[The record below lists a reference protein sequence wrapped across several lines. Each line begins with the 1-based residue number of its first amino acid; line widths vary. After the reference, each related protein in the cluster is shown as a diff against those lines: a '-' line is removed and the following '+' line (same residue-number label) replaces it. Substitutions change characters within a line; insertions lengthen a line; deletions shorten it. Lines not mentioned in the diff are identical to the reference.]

1 MVVTHLKTNVGRGSA
16 HPENQVPASP
26 GEAWSEGLQR
36 RLSGKKTNP
45 HLVRDMIVTH
55 LKTSGASEQELEAL
69 ALFMGHSQAMQ
80 RSTYDRC
87 LSPLLSAAATH
98 GLDLASGVVLITGA
112 SLTPCL
118 QHAPMLPIDWGC
130 GHGSIAAAM
139 IAPQFSY
146 PRS

>member
-1 MVVTHLKTNVGRGSA
+1 M
-16 HPENQVPASP
+16 
-26 GEAWSEGLQR
+26 WCDDLQR

-87 LSPLLSAAATH
+87 LSAAA
-98 GLDLASGVVLITGA
+98 GRCLGFACEVVWIVCAS
-112 SLTPCL
+112 
-118 QHAPMLPIDWGC
+118 
-130 GHGSIAAAM
+130 
-139 IAPQFSY
+139 
-146 PRS
+146 

>member
-1 MVVTHLKTNVGRGSA
+1 MVVTHLKPNVGRGSA
-16 HPENQVPASP
+16 RPKNQMPASP

-87 LSPLLSAAATH
+87 PS
-98 GLDLASGVVLITGA
+98 SGFRV
-112 SLTPCL
+112 
-118 QHAPMLPIDWGC
+118 
-130 GHGSIAAAM
+130 
-139 IAPQFSY
+139 
-146 PRS
+146 